1 MGTALVYHEDMT
13 ATRLLWDDPECE
25 IECPERLTTAL
36 ERLQQHG
43 LKQRCLQ
50 LVAREA
56 SEAELGLVH
65 SPEYVAL
72 LQGTQALGTRELQ
85 ALSKVEDA
93 AGGCASLSAVTW
105 QLEVGQGGSIY
116 TVEETL
122 RISPP
127 GACC

>member
-1 MGTALVYHEDMT
+1 MLCP
-13 ATRLLWDDPECE
+13 LSPECE

-65 SPEYVAL
+65 RS
-72 LQGTQALGTRELQ
+72 
-85 ALSKVEDA
+85 
-93 AGGCASLSAVTW
+93 SAHILRDGRMTGHPPRYF
-105 QLEVGQGGSIY
+105 EFFNGSAKAH
-116 TVEETL
+116 L
-122 RISPP
+122 RKR
-127 GACC
+127 

>member
-1 MGTALVYHEDMT
+1 MLCP
-13 ATRLLWDDPECE
+13 LSPECE

-65 SPEYVAL
+65 RSGGEWAVAL
-72 LQGTQALGTRELQ
+72 GGGACPDLRCRHTEPPTKPQFPYRVGRLASNEVGTPSLLYLLLLATLPCLP
-85 ALSKVEDA
+85 
-93 AGGCASLSAVTW
+93 ASL
-105 QLEVGQGGSIY
+105 Q
-116 TVEETL
+116 
-122 RISPP
+122 P
-127 GACC
+127 